1 MDAKDMAK
9 LGSAR
14 AVAIS
19 ASIIATQ
26 LVQMIPFGAGIL
38 ASSIIARDLNS
49 PNKASWIAASYP
61 LTQGAFVLIGG
72 RIGSI
77 YGHKNVL
84 VAACVWWSIFSL
96 GSGFSRD
103 IVALIALRAL
113 TGVGGAFM
121 VPNAISLLTIN
132 FPPGRLRNLSVGF
145 FGAMA
150 PIGASIGCVFAGLLA
165 QLTPWK
171 YMFFGLTIMGVLV
184 TALVVFVVPGET
196 EPLDK
201 HGRVDYIGCYLG
213 VGGLILFNFVWNQ
226 APFVGWQEPY
236 EYALLIAAV
245 AHLAAFILWEARF
258 AADPIL
264 PLDIWTAKSIS
275 PMLLASFISFMAVG
289 ILVWYCNTWNVNLR
303 GYSTLLCAATFVPL
317 AIGGT
322 TAAIVSGL
330 VVPLLDAQYILVIGS
345 ACTMVACILAATM
358 PDKQSYWPQMFP
370 AITILS
376 YGPDFLFAASQIIAS
391 NTVKKHQQGIAGS
404 LIGTLVAY
412 GQSTGIGFA
421 GTVEA
426 YTNNHGANIGDGYR
440 HALYLGIGLAAL
452 SIIIAIIF
460 IRIPKDT
467 RDGWGDEELTVMGDL
482 SDQSEQNKADESLDS
497 QNKQLQ
503 V

>member
-1 MDAKDMAK
+1 METHTQDLTK
-9 LGSAR
+9 LSSTR
-14 AVAIS
+14 AIAIS

-38 ASSIIARDLNS
+38 SSSIIASELNA
-49 PNKASWIAASYP
+49 PRKASWIAASYP

-72 RIGSI
+72 RIGAI

-84 VAACVWWSIFSL
+84 IAACLWWSIFSL
-96 GSGFSRD
+96 GSGFARN

-113 TGVGGAFM
+113 TGIGGAFM

-132 FPPGRLRNLSVGF
+132 FPPGKLRNLSVGF

-150 PIGASIGCVFAGLLA
+150 PIGASIGAAFAGLLA

-171 YMFFGLTIMGVLV
+171 YLFFSFTILGVLV
-184 TALVVFVVPGET
+184 TALVTIIVPGET
-196 EPLDK
+196 EP
-201 HGRVDYIGCYLG
+201 
-213 VGGLILFNFVWNQ
+213 Q
-226 APFVGWQEPY
+226 APFVGWREPY
-236 EYALLIAAV
+236 EYALLITAV
-245 AHLAAFILWEARF
+245 VHLTAFVFWEARY

-289 ILVWYCNTWNVNLR
+289 IFVWYCNIWNVTLR
-303 GYSTLLCAATFVPL
+303 EYTTLLCAASFVPL
-317 AIGGT
+317 AVGGT

-330 VVPLLDAQYILVIGS
+330 IVPVLDAQYILVIGS

-358 PDKQSYWPQMFP
+358 PDKQQYWPQMFP

-376 YGPDFLFAASQIIAS
+376 YGPDFLFSASQIIAS
-391 NTVKKHQQGIAGS
+391 NTVKKNQQGIAGS
-404 LIGTLVAY
+404 LIGTIVAY

-421 GTVEA
+421 GTVEV
-426 YTNNHGANIGDGYR
+426 YTNGHGVNIGDGYR

-452 SIIIAIIF
+452 SIIIAVLF
-460 IRIPKDT
+460 IRIPKDA
-467 RDGWGDEELTVMGDL
+467 REGWGDDEPTVVGDL
-482 SDQSEQNKADESLDS
+482 SDQSAQSEKNANVGLSS
-497 QNKQLQ
+497 R
-503 V
+503 

>member
-1 MDAKDMAK
+1 MDSQHMGK
-9 LGSAR
+9 LSSTR
-14 AVAIS
+14 AIAIS

-38 ASSIIARDLNS
+38 ASKIIAADLNATH
-49 PNKASWIAASYP
+49 KASWIAASYP

-72 RIGSI
+72 RIGAI

-84 VAACVWWSIFSL
+84 VAACLWWSIFSL
-96 GSGFSRD
+96 GSGFAHN

-113 TGVGGAFM
+113 TGIGGAFM

-132 FPPGRLRNLSVGF
+132 FPPGKLRNLSVGF

-150 PIGASIGCVFAGLLA
+150 PIGASVGCVFAGLLA

-171 YMFFGLTIMGVLV
+171 YMFFAFTILGVLV
-184 TALVVFVVPGET
+184 TALVTFVVPGET

-201 HGRVDYIGCYLG
+201 DARVDYIGCYLG
-213 VGGLILFNFVWNQ
+213 VTGLILFNIVWNQ
-226 APFVGWQEPY
+226 APSVGWKEPY

-245 AHLAAFILWEARF
+245 VHLAAFILWEARF

-264 PLDIWTAKSIS
+264 PLDVWTAKSIS
-275 PMLLASFISFMAVG
+275 PMLLATFISFMAVG
-289 ILVWYCNTWNVNLR
+289 IFVWYCSTWNLTLR

-345 ACTMVACILAATM
+345 ACTMVACILTATM
-358 PDKQSYWPQMFP
+358 PDKQQYWPQMFP
-370 AITILS
+370 AITFLS

-391 NTVKKHQQGIAGS
+391 NSVKKHQQGIAGS

-440 HALYLGIGLAAL
+440 HALYLGIGLCGL
-452 SIIIAIIF
+452 SIIIAICF

-467 RDGWGDEELTVMGDL
+467 RDGWGDEETTVVGNL
-482 SDQSEQNKADESLDS
+482 SDQGERTEINMKVDTSKNQ
-497 QNKQLQ
+497 Q
-503 V
+503 

>member
-1 MDAKDMAK
+1 MAK
-9 LGSAR
+9 MSSTR
-14 AVAIS
+14 AIAIS

-38 ASSIIARDLNS
+38 ASNIIANDLNAT
-49 PNKASWIAASYP
+49 NKASWIAASYP

-72 RIGSI
+72 RIGAI

-84 VAACVWWSIFSL
+84 VAACLWWSIFSL
-96 GSGFSRD
+96 GSGFAHN

-113 TGVGGAFM
+113 TGIGGAFM

-132 FPPGRLRNLSVGF
+132 FPPGKLRNLSVGF

-150 PIGASIGCVFAGLLA
+150 PVGASIGCVFAGLLA

-171 YMFFGLTIMGVLV
+171 YMFFAFAILGVLV
-184 TALVVFVVPGET
+184 IILVALVVPGET

-201 HGRVDYIGCYLG
+201 QGRVDYVGCYLG
-213 VGGLILFNFVWNQ
+213 VAGLILFNLVWNQ

-245 AHLAAFILWEARF
+245 VHLAAFILWEARY

-264 PLDIWTAKSIS
+264 PLDIWTAQSIS

-289 ILVWYCNTWNVNLR
+289 IFIWYCNTWNVTLR

-317 AIGGT
+317 AIGGS

-345 ACTMVACILAATM
+345 ACTMVACILIATM
-358 PDKQSYWPQMFP
+358 PDKQQYWPQMFP
-370 AITILS
+370 AITVLS

-404 LIGTLVAY
+404 LIGTIVAY

-440 HALYLGIGLAAL
+440 HALYLGIGLAGL
-452 SIIIAIIF
+452 SIIIAVCF

-467 RDGWGDEELTVMGDL
+467 RDGWADEEQTVVGDL
-482 SDQSEQNKADESLDS
+482 SDQGEQTTTDVIVDS
-497 QNKQLQ
+497 QSKQLQ
-503 V
+503 

>member
-1 MDAKDMAK
+1 M
-9 LGSAR
+9 LSWSCR
-14 AVAIS
+14 
-19 ASIIATQ
+19 THT
-26 LVQMIPFGAGIL
+26 VQFCL
-38 ASSIIARDLNS
+38 E
-49 PNKASWIAASYP
+49 
-61 LTQGAFVLIGG
+61 V
-72 RIGSI
+72 
-77 YGHKNVL
+77 
-84 VAACVWWSIFSL
+84 SIFIPVQSVFHL
-96 GSGFSRD
+96 HK
-103 IVALIALRAL
+103 L
-113 TGVGGAFM
+113 T
-121 VPNAISLLTIN
+121 
-132 FPPGRLRNLSVGF
+132 LSN
-145 FGAMA
+145 
-150 PIGASIGCVFAGLLA
+150 S
-165 QLTPWK
+165 
-171 YMFFGLTIMGVLV
+171 
-184 TALVVFVVPGET
+184 
-196 EPLDK
+196 
-201 HGRVDYIGCYLG
+201 
-213 VGGLILFNFVWNQ
+213 Q

-236 EYALLIAAV
+236 EYALLVAAV
-245 AHLAAFILWEARF
+245 VHLTAFILWEARY

-467 RDGWGDEELTVMGDL
+467 RDGWGDEELTVTGDL
-482 SDQSEQNKADESLDS
+482 SDQSEQNKADEGLDS
-497 QNKQLQ
+497 QNNQIQQKE
-503 V
+503 